1 LTIDLNISIEAWD
14 PTFHRSPSPASTTNK
29 KDDDLFADDKQ
40 PTSKS
45 WPRAHEWRSPLMLN
59 DQYFVDEYNR
69 ICMLRGVNIC
79 GNSKLPTSP
88 PGSTHLNL
96 GFYFHR
102 NVSFV
107 GRPFPLSDA
116 HEHFSRLRAWGL
128 TFIRLLVPWESL
140 EHSGPGIYDE
150 EYISYL
156 IQIIKISSLYGIKC
170 FIGN

>member
-1 LTIDLNISIEAWD
+1 MINNKEDNDIFAEA
-14 PTFHRSPSPASTTNK
+14 
-29 KDDDLFADDKQ
+29 KQ
-40 PTSKS
+40 GSKS
-45 WPRAHEWRSPLMLN
+45 WPRAHEWRSPLKLK
-59 DQYFVDEYNR
+59 DQYFLDEYDR

-88 PGSTHLNL
+88 PGSTHLNS

-107 GRPFPLSDA
+107 GRPFPLDDA

-156 IQIIKISSLYGIKC
+156 IQIIKIGALYGIKC
-170 FIGN
+170 FVGN